1 MKETEITS
9 EWIDRYNDDELDEV
23 EKAMFQDRMQS
34 NPLLRSEVY
43 IDACLNQF
51 LGDYGLLDLMNKVG
65 SASQRKTSSCSLIN
79 SILIIA
85 SVLLLSMIAGIFY
98 LILTNTGTNT
108 MRTLKHIN
116 HVNNRTGDTPDT
128 MNNTTKFLNFG
139 ALDSLPVIP
148 LKSEHGLSENFES
161 LAEFELL
168 IGSVT
173 RSGQFRLISPEMTA
187 SVPAGAEVQFAWH
200 YDDKVELLSIIFLD
214 NHGMPVS
221 EVSLNHKSAY
231 ILKTT
236 CFNEGL
242 YYWKIMA
249 NDDIVLMG
257 KLTILKT

>member
-23 EKAMFQDRMQS
+23 EKAMFQNRMQS
-34 NPLLRSEVY
+34 NPMLRSEVY

-168 IGSVT
+168 ISSVT

-187 SVPAGAEVQFAWH
+187 SVSAGAEVQFACN
-200 YDDKVELLSIIFLD
+200 DGSGGSGIFCKEGIGLSSSRMTGCQGIVSSEGALFLAGGKRIILRQWSQFR
-214 NHGMPVS
+214 P
-221 EVSLNHKSAY
+221 
-231 ILKTT
+231 
-236 CFNEGL
+236 
-242 YYWKIMA
+242 
-249 NDDIVLMG
+249 
-257 KLTILKT
+257 